1 MKSGI
6 LGWLT
11 AFVVSA
17 IAGAIAVEIGLAR
30 LAPGFI
36 RDAGAAFGDE
46 MTRYAFGYTS
56 DKSDRPPLAFI
67 DVDQGARDQLDYESA
82 DPYDM
87 LVLRRD
93 MVAAILDRVLADSP
107 SPDAVVFVD
116 VDVGLPSSPDPIRAA
131 ERDAELNSTLRRWND
146 NKDAP
151 LLIFNRARDCAIPLL
166 DDPRVD
172 NLRGVKVRPLAS
184 TPYDDQVWPTG
195 ISNRIAW
202 TCPLGA
208 QDPDGVWR
216 QAFRF
221 GCWERDDEIL
231 PAPSAAMFAEAQGV
245 APVRLA
251 SVRAKLDELP
261 ACDKQTPS
269 EVALRIVSPRYQW
282 SDRNSYE
289 HLSVVELFSPAS
301 VGVLKDWS
309 GFVVVGQTH
318 ANAGDQLAVALE
330 PASPGAL
337 FRANQM
343 ASAAAG
349 SQYPSRLWIH
359 GLVVAAAAL
368 STIIFLWSHTLRTG
382 RAASLTGWRKI
393 VVRTALHPAMIQL
406 LLLTAF
412 AALGGLLV
420 IALQGSVDWPTL
432 AISLYVL
439 TLGLSIAD
447 LIIEVR
453 T

>member
-6 LGWLT
+6 LVWLM

-17 IAGAIAVEIGLAR
+17 TSGAIAVEVGLAR

-56 DKSDRPPLAFI
+56 FKPDTAPLAFI
-67 DVDQGARDQLDYESA
+67 DVDQVARDQLDHEAA
-82 DPYDM
+82 DPYDL

-93 MVAAILDRVLADSP
+93 MVAAILDRILADDP
-107 SPDAVVFVD
+107 SPHAVVFVD
-116 VDVGLPSSPDPIRAA
+116 IDVGLPSSPDPIRAA
-131 ERDAELNSTLRRWND
+131 ERDAELSGALQRWND
-146 NKDAP
+146 NNEAP
-151 LLIFNRARDCAIPLL
+151 MLIFNRARDCAIPLL
-166 DDPRVD
+166 DDPRVE
-172 NLRGVKVRPLAS
+172 NVAGVKVRPLAS
-184 TPYDDQVWPTG
+184 TPYDSQVWPTG
-195 ISNRIAW
+195 TSSRIAW

-216 QAFRF
+216 QSFRF
-221 GCWERDDEIL
+221 GCWERNGEVL
-231 PAPSAAMFAEAQGV
+231 PAPSASMFAEAGGV
-245 APVRLA
+245 AQARLA
-251 SVRAKLDELP
+251 YVNAKLDDLP
-261 ACDKQTPS
+261 ACDARTPS
-269 EVALRIVSPRYQW
+269 ELALRIVSPQYQW
-282 SDRNSYE
+282 SDHNSYK
-289 HLSVVELFSPAS
+289 HLSVVELFSPESA
-301 VGVLKDWS
+301 GALRDWS
-309 GFVVVGQTH
+309 GLVVVGQTH
-318 ANAGDQLAVALE
+318 ATAGDQLAVALE

-343 ASAAAG
+343 ASAAGG
-349 SQYPSRLWIH
+349 SQSPSRLWIH
-359 GLVVAAAAL
+359 GLVVAAAAI
-368 STIIFLWSHTLRTG
+368 STIVFLWSHTLRTG

-393 VVRTALHPAMIQL
+393 VVRTALHPAVIQI

-420 IALQGSVDWPTL
+420 VALQGSVDWPTL

-453 T
+453 A